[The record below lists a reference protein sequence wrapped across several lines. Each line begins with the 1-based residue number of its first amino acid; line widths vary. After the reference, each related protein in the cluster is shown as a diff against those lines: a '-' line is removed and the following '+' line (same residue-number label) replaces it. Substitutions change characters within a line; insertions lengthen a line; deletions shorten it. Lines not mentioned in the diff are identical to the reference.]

1 MRMSTIKKV
10 FEAGKG
16 ILQLTPTW
24 VPRGF
29 NEPGHRLRLHPDD
42 YYALGMSRGGICE
55 RWLGSITKALNGPET
70 GETEGMS
77 YVLADKKT
85 KEKILLSEFVDELGS
100 SLIGETLMEKY
111 GTWPVFAKLYDY
123 DKPLFHHL
131 HLTEERANKIGMHG
145 KPEAYYFPPQYNS
158 SYLGRFPLT
167 YFGFDPS
174 TTKEEVMDCL
184 KNYDVKDTR
193 ITELS
198 RAYRIKLGTGWY
210 TPAGVIHAPASVV
223 TFEPQWNSDV
233 NTIMENVTM
242 GEVNP
247 HNLLTDCAPE
257 EEKKDLDAI
266 FAQIDW
272 EESTRP
278 DYKETYFRMPK
289 IKTESNR
296 AIEKWVAYAND
307 FVAAKEV
314 TILPGQTY
322 TLTDQAAYGAVITQ
336 GHGTF
341 GCFECEAPGLLHF
354 DDISGDEF
362 FVSEKA
368 AKNGVI
374 VKNTSSYESLV
385 ILQNYANNNPEVP
398 ASI

>member
-1 MRMSTIKKV
+1 MSTIKKV

-85 KEKILLSEFVDELGS
+85 KEKILLSEFVEELGS

-111 GTWPVFAKLYDY
+111 GSWPVFAKLYDY

-145 KPEAYYFPPQYNS
+145 KPEAYYFPPQYNA

-257 EEKKDLDAI
+257 EEKNDLDAI

-374 VKNTSSYESLV
+374 VKNTSSYESLL

>member
-1 MRMSTIKKV
+1 MSTIKKV

-145 KPEAYYFPPQYNS
+145 KPEAYYFPPQHNS

>member
-1 MRMSTIKKV
+1 MSTIKKV

-85 KEKILLSEFVDELGS
+85 KEKILLSKFVDELGS

-167 YFGFDPS
+167 FFGFDPS

-257 EEKKDLDAI
+257 EEKNDLDAI

>member
-1 MRMSTIKKV
+1 MSTIKKV

-111 GTWPVFAKLYDY
+111 GPWPVFAKLYDY

-257 EEKKDLDAI
+257 EEKNDLDAI

>member
-85 KEKILLSEFVDELGS
+85 KEKILLSEFVEELGS

-111 GTWPVFAKLYDY
+111 GSWPVFAKLYDY

-145 KPEAYYFPPQYNS
+145 KPEAYYFPPQYNA

-257 EEKKDLDAI
+257 EEKNDLDAI

>member
-1 MRMSTIKKV
+1 MSTIKKV

-85 KEKILLSEFVDELGS
+85 EEKILLSEFVEELGS

-145 KPEAYYFPPQYNS
+145 KPEAYYFPPQYNA

-174 TTKEEVMDCL
+174 TTKEDVMECL
-184 KNYDVKDTR
+184 KNYDIKDTR

-198 RAYRIKLGTGWY
+198 RAYRVKLGTGWY

-257 EEKKDLDAI
+257 EEKNDLDAI

>member
-1 MRMSTIKKV
+1 MSTIKKV

-247 HNLLTDCAPE
+247 HNLLTDCTPE
-257 EEKKDLDAI
+257 EEKNDLDAI

-296 AIEKWVAYAND
+296 AIEKWIAYAND

>member
-1 MRMSTIKKV
+1 MSTIKKV

-85 KEKILLSEFVDELGS
+85 KEEILLSEFVEELGS

-111 GTWPVFAKLYDY
+111 GSWPVFAKLYDY

-145 KPEAYYFPPQYNS
+145 KPEAYYFPPQYNA

-257 EEKKDLDAI
+257 EEKNDLDAI